1 MLLWPWFTPTVTKS
15 QYSESRY
22 NIVTFWTSSS
32 WCTIRSQPYYLLQ
45 LFDVI
50 KYYIDQV
57 RSPKR
62 PTKHI
67 NTTPHSKALINVS
80 NKNKGS
86 ELMFCCK
93 ILCLI
98 LLCLLS
104 YSLFSAYVVVVTS
117 SLDFVQYK
125 VQADYLILEHWQF
138 NIKVGLMPVYI
149 AQAVLLVWN
158 KIPLQRTTKLSF
170 WTTDNASITRITSI
184 TSDNC
189 QWPLYSS
196 VTAPR

>member
-1 MLLWPWFTPTVTKS
+1 VTMVYTHS
-15 QYSESRY
+15 DEIPIQRIPLQHCHVL
-22 NIVTFWTSSS
+22 NIQFLMYYT
-32 WCTIRSQPYYLLQ
+32 YYLLQ

-125 VQADYLILEHWQF
+125 VQADYLILEH
-138 NIKVGLMPVYI
+138 
-149 AQAVLLVWN
+149 
-158 KIPLQRTTKLSF
+158 
-170 WTTDNASITRITSI
+170 
-184 TSDNC
+184 
-189 QWPLYSS
+189 
-196 VTAPR
+196 